1 MRRTHVSE
9 HKIYSSEVKMAT
21 PVYNPATGYYESP
34 RADGGVNKYTS
45 LGSEPS
51 AEFKRLTNLYEEQK
65 GRTLYASRQPQ
76 TLAGQP
82 AFGQKVLTEYQ
93 LHPELYPRP
102 QVSAFYKSP
111 EKLKQEYEI
120 DVATKQGLQPEFI
133 KKMVGKIEPRYYERE
148 IDVTKQVQEANKGLA
163 PGLQKDPSLYF
174 KGHVDTPMEQR
185 LQAGSFVNT
194 TYVPDVEK
202 VEGFH
207 QAPAGYI
214 GSKFVDPT
222 GVERKFTLADVAKQ
236 GYVIPKQGLEKFDFG
251 IGSRYAPL
259 GYFPK
264 EGYWKP
270 VGNVIM
276 KEGRHE
282 AGVLDY
288 TSPAEGRLRA
298 GKEGTLYQSENG
310 QWMLVDVYGQSVTGG
325 SVGSPLVAGTDYELT
340 NKKLKQQSS
349 PGTLISKGFTWA
361 TFPTESSLVKQ
372 KAADEKSRFQAAE
385 QRMYKTKYPEATF
398 PAGKEF
404 GVFPEPRNRFPETP
418 AATPVATSGSEPEV
432 GLPKSAAAGVLNLS
446 WMGERADFAPQ
457 TGQPTTVNVKGFPKV
472 VIPSLG
478 RPRTNEGIEII
489 PGERAGIG
497 ESQVPYREAAGVGAY
512 PFKRSYEVG
521 GTVGETAYAAGGEAE
536 RRTGLY
542 QRSRPAEFPTYQNL
556 TPMTG
561 SGLFMP
567 TGMATPTIPTAAR
580 GGMKGYT
587 PPERMGEADLR
598 PAWEGV
604 LSGYGVLQEGE
615 AQRIA
620 RFESAKAAERAARG
634 SVGAR
639 VSPAGLPLEST
650 VLEHQC
656 LYSVHH
662 IRATPA
668 HHSKPKTKGNI
679 QKKGAIPKKPLVAH
693 KTKGTGMVRYPR
705 REEGKVERGYWN
717 YEPTATYIL
726 GLSNDQKPK
735 KAKKPK
741 SRG

>member
-1 MRRTHVSE
+1 
-9 HKIYSSEVKMAT
+9 MAT
-21 PVYNPATGYYESP
+21 PVFNPATGYYESP

-45 LGSEPS
+45 IGGAPPS

-65 GRTLYASRQPQ
+65 TRTLYAARQPQ

-111 EKLKQEYEI
+111 EKLQQEFEI

-133 KKMVGKIEPRYYERE
+133 RMKVGEIEPRYYERE

-174 KGHVDTPMEQR
+174 KGHVDTPMEQK

-207 QAPAGYI
+207 PAPAGYI

-222 GVERKFTLADVAKQ
+222 GVERKYTLADVAKQ

-270 VGNVIM
+270 IGNVIM

-282 AGVLDY
+282 EGVLDY

-310 QWMLVDVYGQSVTGG
+310 QWMLVDVYGQAVTGG
-325 SVGSPLVAGTDYELT
+325 SVGSPLVAGSDYELT
-340 NKKLKQQSS
+340 NKKLTQQVS
-349 PGTLISKGFTWA
+349 PGTLISKGVTWA
-361 TFPTESSLVKQ
+361 TFPTESSLAKQ
-372 KAADEKSRFQAAE
+372 KAADVKIGFQAAE

-404 GVFPEPRNRFPETP
+404 GVFPEPRSRFPEAP
-418 AATPVATSGSEPEV
+418 AATPAAKPGSEPEV

-446 WMGERADFAPQ
+446 WMGERAAFAPQ
-457 TGQPTTVNVKGFPKV
+457 TGQPTTVNVERFPKV
-472 VIPSLG
+472 VLPSLG
-478 RPRTNEGIEII
+478 KPRVGEGIEKI
-489 PGERAGIG
+489 PGGRAGVG
-497 ESQVPYREAAGVGAY
+497 ASQVPYREAAGVGAY

-521 GTVGETAYAAGGEAE
+521 GIVGETAYAAGGEAE
-536 RRTGLY
+536 RKTGLY
-542 QRSRPAEFPTYQNL
+542 QRTKPAEFPMYQNL
-556 TPMTG
+556 TPMSG

-567 TGMATPTIPTAAR
+567 TEMATPPIPTAAR

-587 PPERMGEADLR
+587 SPERMGEANLT
-598 PAWEGV
+598 PAWEGI
-604 LSGYGVLQEGE
+604 LSGYGALQEGE

-620 RFESAKAAERAARG
+620 RLESIKAAQRATREPL
-634 SVGAR
+634 GAR

-662 IRATPA
+662 TRAIPQ
-668 HHSKPKTKGNI
+668 HKPKTKGNI
-679 QKKGAIPKKPLVAH
+679 QKKGATPKKPSVTH
-693 KTKGTGMVRYPR
+693 KTKGTGSVRHPR

-726 GLSNDQKPK
+726 GLSSDQEPK

-741 SRG
+741 SQR

>member
-1 MRRTHVSE
+1 MT
-9 HKIYSSEVKMAT
+9 K
-21 PVYNPATGYYESP
+21 PVFNPATGYYESP
-34 RADGGVNKYTS
+34 RADGGVNKYTG
-45 LGSEPS
+45 LADEPS

-65 GRTLYASRQPQ
+65 GRTLYGSSQPQ
-76 TLAGQP
+76 TRPGQP
-82 AFGQKVLTEYQ
+82 VFGQKVLTEYQ

-102 QVSAFYKSP
+102 QVSALYKSP
-111 EKLKQEYEI
+111 EKLQQEYEI
-120 DVATKQGLQPEFI
+120 DVATKKGLQPEFI
-133 KKMVGKIEPRYYERE
+133 KTMVGEIKPRYKEL
-148 IDVTKQVQEANKGLA
+148 DVEASRAIQEANKNLA
-163 PGLQKDPSLYF
+163 PGAQASPLVY
-174 KGHVDTPMEQR
+174 KGHIDTPMEQKI
-185 LQAGSFVNT
+185 QAGSFVNT
-194 TYVPDVEK
+194 TYVPDIEK

-207 QAPAGYI
+207 PAPAGYI
-214 GSKFVDPT
+214 GSKYTDPTT
-222 GVERKFTLADVAKQ
+222 GVERKYTLADVAQQ
-236 GYVIPKQGLEKFDFG
+236 GYLIPKQGLEKFDFG

-298 GKEGTLYQSENG
+298 GKEGTLYKSESG
-310 QWMLVDVYGQSVTGG
+310 QWLLVDVYGQAVSGG

-340 NKKLKQQSS
+340 NKKLKQLSS

-361 TFPTESSLVKQ
+361 TFPTESSLAKQ
-372 KAADEKSRFQAAE
+372 KAAEEKIGFQAAE

-404 GVFPEPRNRFPETP
+404 GVFPEPRNRFPESPALTKTP
-418 AATPVATSGSEPEV
+418 AATAGKEPEA
-432 GLPKSAAAGVLNLS
+432 GLQQSAAAGVLNLS
-446 WMGERADFAPQ
+446 WMGERAAFTPQ
-457 TGQPTTVNVKGFPKV
+457 TGQPTTVKVEGLPKV

-478 RPRTNEGIEII
+478 RPRASEGIEII
-489 PGERAGIG
+489 PGGRAGVG
-497 ESQVPYREAAGVGAY
+497 ASQVPYREAAGVGAY

-580 GGMKGYT
+580 GGMAGYT

-604 LSGYGVLQEGE
+604 LSGYGALQEGE

-620 RFESAKAAERAARG
+620 RLESAKAAQRAAREQLG
-634 SVGAR
+634 TRA
-639 VSPAGLPLEST
+639 SPAGLPLEST

-662 IRATPA
+662 TRAIPQ
-668 HHSKPKTKGNI
+668 HKPKTKGNI
-679 QKKGAIPKKPLVAH
+679 QKKGIIPKKPLVAH
-693 KTKGTGMVRYPR
+693 KIKGTGMVRHPR
-705 REEGKVERGYWN
+705 REAEKMERGYWN
-717 YEPTATYIL
+717 YEPTSTYIL

-741 SRG
+741 SQR

>member
-21 PVYNPATGYYESP
+21 PVFNPATGYYESP

-51 AEFKRLTNLYEEQK
+51 AEFKRLTKLYEEQK
-65 GRTLYASRQPQ
+65 GRTLYATPQPQ
-76 TLAGQP
+76 AKAGQP

-111 EKLKQEYEI
+111 EKLEQEFKI
-120 DVATKQGLQPEFI
+120 DVATKKGLQPEFI
-133 KKMVGKIEPRYYERE
+133 KTMVGEIEPRYRE
-148 IDVTKQVQEANKGLA
+148 LDIEASRAIQEANKNLA
-163 PGLQKDPSLYF
+163 PGVQPSPLVY

-214 GSKFVDPT
+214 GSKYIDPT
-222 GVERKFTLADVAKQ
+222 GVERKYNLAEVAKQ
-236 GYVIPKQGLEKFDFG
+236 GYLIPKQGLEKFDFG

-298 GKEGTLYQSENG
+298 GKEGTLYQSETG
-310 QWMLVDVYGQSVTGG
+310 QWLLVDVYGQTVSGG

-372 KAADEKSRFQAAE
+372 KAADEKIRFQAAE

-398 PAGKEF
+398 PEGKEF
-404 GVFPEPRNRFPETP
+404 GVFPEPRSRFPETSAAKTP
-418 AATPVATSGSEPEV
+418 AATSGSEPGT
-432 GLPKSAAAGVLNLS
+432 GLPKSAAAGVLNLA
-446 WMGERADFAPQ
+446 WMGERASVAPQ
-457 TGQPTTVNVKGFPKV
+457 TGKPTTVIVDRFPKV
-472 VIPSLG
+472 IIPSLG
-478 RPRTNEGIEII
+478 KPPTSEGIEKI
-489 PGERAGIG
+489 PGGRAGVG
-497 ESQVPYREAAGVGAY
+497 ASQVPYREAAGVGAY

-521 GTVGETAYAAGGEAE
+521 GIMGETAYAAGGEAE

-567 TGMATPTIPTAAR
+567 TGVATPTIPAATR

-587 PPERMGEADLR
+587 PPERMGEANLA

-604 LSGYGVLQEGE
+604 LSGYGALQEGE

-620 RFESAKAAERAARG
+620 RLESAKAAQRAARESLG
-634 SVGAR
+634 ETRA
-639 VSPAGLPLEST
+639 SPAGLPLEST

-662 IRATPA
+662 IRAIP
-668 HHSKPKTKGNI
+668 HHKPKTKSNI
-679 QKKGAIPKKPLVAH
+679 QKKGVIPKKPLVAH
-693 KTKGTGMVRYPR
+693 KTKGTGIVRHPHGDV
-705 REEGKVERGYWN
+705 GKMERGYWN

-741 SRG
+741 SQG